1 MTELL
6 KKAFKEAE
14 RLPPEDQDAL
24 GRTLL
29 EELASEAKWRDAF
42 AVADESALERLA
54 ADALEEHAAGRTK
67 PLDPDTL

>member
-29 EELASEAKWRDAF
+29 EELASEANWQDAF
-42 AVADESALERLA
+42 GTADEVTLGRLA
-54 ADALEEHAAGRTK
+54 ADALKEHAAGQTK